1 MRTREIACNP
11 ACGYAPLPMAWIA
24 AKINL
29 LMTVSGVL
37 TLTMIHALFAPEA
50 ALESNFGESL
60 SGPVASIVV
69 RNWGALI
76 ALVGGMLIYG
86 ARNPAVR
93 PLVLTVAA
101 SSKIVFI
108 ALVLSQGTRFLSQQV
123 GVAVAID
130 TVGVVVFGLYLTA
143 AGRQPASAPAAPP
156 F

>member
-1 MRTREIACNP
+1 MP
-11 ACGYAPLPMAWIA
+11 WIVA
-24 AKINL
+24 NIHR

-50 ALESNFGESL
+50 ALQSNFGESL

-86 ARNPAVR
+86 AGKPAVR

-108 ALVLSQGTRFLSQQV
+108 ALVLSQGARFLAQQV
-123 GVAVAID
+123 GVAVVIDAIW
-130 TVGVVVFGLYLTA
+130 VVVFALYLLAGREAGTVTA
-143 AGRQPASAPAAPP
+143 AAKIP
-156 F
+156 

>member
-1 MRTREIACNP
+1 MRQIIAN
-11 ACGYAPLPMAWIA
+11 ISR
-24 AKINL
+24 

-37 TLTMIHALFAPEA
+37 TLTMIYALFAPEA
-50 ALESNFGESL
+50 ALQSNFGESL

-108 ALVLSQGTRFLSQQV
+108 GLVLSQGGRFLSQQV
-123 GVAVAID
+123 GIAVVIDAIWVAVFAA
-130 TVGVVVFGLYLTA
+130 YLLA
-143 AGRQPASAPAAPP
+143 AGREPASAVTSAAAKIP
-156 F
+156 